1 MDISIIIPCFNEEDN
16 IPHLAERL
24 KPVVAQLR
32 QEGRQV
38 EIVFVD
44 DGSSDATFE
53 RLQAAFADDPDSQI
67 VRHPRN
73 QGLGQALR
81 TGLKAARGQVIVT
94 TDSDGTYDFASIPRL
109 LAALGPDVD
118 VVTASPYHPQ
128 GGGVGVLPAYRLALS
143 RGCSLIYR
151 LLVDRHLYTYT
162 AIFRAY
168 RRAVLENV
176 DWGSR
181 GYLAVTQMLVEA
193 RLKGYRVAEV
203 PLVLNVRR
211 YGQSKAKVA
220 RIMRDH
226 LRYQMRLLAR
236 QVAARLKGQAWAEPA
251 RAPAPRTSGLEAK

>member
-1 MDISIIIPCFNEEDN
+1 MEISIIIPCFNEEDN
-16 IPHLAERL
+16 IPQLAVRL

-32 QEGRQV
+32 QTGQHV
-38 EIVFVD
+38 ELVFVD

-53 RLQAAFADDPDSQI
+53 RLQAAFADDPDTQI
-67 VRHPRN
+67 VRHPHNR
-73 QGLGQALR
+73 GLGEALR
-81 TGLKAARGQVIVT
+81 TGFTAARGQVIVT

-109 LAALGPDVD
+109 LAALEHDVD
-118 VVTASPYHPQ
+118 IVTASPYHPQ
-128 GGGVGVLPAYRLALS
+128 GGVGVLPAYRLALS

-151 LLVDRHLYTYT
+151 LLVDRRIYTYT

-168 RRAVLENV
+168 RRAVLENI

-203 PLVLNVRR
+203 PLILNVRR

-226 LRYQMRLLAR
+226 LRYQMRLLLR
-236 QVAARLKGQAWAEPA
+236 QVASRLRGKPWAQPA
-251 RAPAPRTSGLEAK
+251 HAPAPRTSSLEAK

>member
-32 QEGRQV
+32 QADQQV

-44 DGSSDATFE
+44 DGSSDATFD
-53 RLQAAFADDPDSQI
+53 RLQAAFAADPDTQI
-67 VRHPRN
+67 VRHPHN

-109 LAALGPDVD
+109 LAALQPGVD

-128 GGGVGVLPAYRLALS
+128 GGVGMLPAYRLALS

-151 LLVDRHLYTYT
+151 LLVDRHIYTYT

-168 RRAVLENV
+168 RRPVLESV

-203 PLVLNVRR
+203 PIVLNVRR

-226 LRYQMRLLAR
+226 LRYQTGLLAR
-236 QVAARLKGQAWAEPA
+236 QMASRLKGQPWAEPA
-251 RAPAPRTSGLEAK
+251 RAPSPRTSGLEAK

>member
-1 MDISIIIPCFNEEDN
+1 
-16 IPHLAERL
+16 
-24 KPVVAQLR
+24 
-32 QEGRQV
+32 
-38 EIVFVD
+38 
-44 DGSSDATFE
+44 
-53 RLQAAFADDPDSQI
+53 
-67 VRHPRN
+67 
-73 QGLGQALR
+73 
-81 TGLKAARGQVIVT
+81 
-94 TDSDGTYDFASIPRL
+94 
-109 LAALGPDVD
+109 
-118 VVTASPYHPQ
+118 
-128 GGGVGVLPAYRLALS
+128 LPAYRLALS

-151 LLVDRHLYTYT
+151 LLVDRHIYTYT

>member
-16 IPHLAERL
+16 IPPLAKRL
-24 KPVVAQLR
+24 KPVLTQLR
-32 QEGRQV
+32 QAGQGLV
-38 EIVFVD
+38 EVVFVD

-53 RLQAAFADDPDSQI
+53 RLQAAFADAPTSQI
-67 VRHPRN
+67 VRHPHNR
-73 QGLGQALR
+73 GLGEALR

-109 LAALGPDVD
+109 LAALEPGID

-128 GGGVGVLPAYRLALS
+128 GGVGVLPAYRLALS
-143 RGCSLIYR
+143 RGCSMIYR
-151 LLVDRHLYTYT
+151 LLVDRHIYTYT

-168 RRAVLENV
+168 RRPVLENV

-203 PLVLNVRR
+203 PLALNVRH
-211 YGQSKAKVA
+211 YGQSKAKVI

-226 LRYQMRLLAR
+226 LRYQMRLLLR
-236 QVAARLKGQAWAEPA
+236 QVASRLRGQPWAEAQYAPSP
-251 RAPAPRTSGLEAK
+251 RASRLEAK

>member
-16 IPHLAERL
+16 IPQLAERL
-24 KPVVAQLR
+24 GPVLTQLR
-32 QEGRQV
+32 QEGQRQV
-38 EIVFVD
+38 EVVFVD

-53 RLQAAFADDPDSQI
+53 RLQGAFAADPDTQI
-67 VRHPRN
+67 VRHPYN
-73 QGLGQALR
+73 QGLGEALR

-94 TDSDGTYDFASIPRL
+94 TDSDGTYDFAAIPRL
-109 LAALGPDVD
+109 LAALEPGID

-128 GGGVGVLPAYRLALS
+128 GGVGALPAYRLALS
-143 RGCSLIYR
+143 RGCSMIYR
-151 LLVDRHLYTYT
+151 LLVDRHIYTYT

-168 RRAVLENV
+168 RRPVLENV

-181 GYLAVTQMLVEA
+181 GYLAVTRMLVEA

-226 LRYQMRLLAR
+226 LRYQMGLLLR
-236 QVAARLKGQAWAEPA
+236 QVTSRLKGQSWAEA
-251 RAPAPRTSGLEAK
+251 RHALSPRASGLEAK